1 MADRQREF
9 FGWEGTSCG
18 CEAGAP
24 VRNAPFG
31 CTVNDLGKLLH
42 TGLRFACIYADPPWR
57 FDNTVSRGAAESHY
71 PTLSL
76 EEIAALPV
84 SALVT
89 ENAHLHLW
97 VPSSFLFEARSIIEA
112 WGFSYKSSFVWVKP
126 DLGCGNYWR
135 VSHEFLLLGVRGSL
149 RFQDSGQPS
158 WLCQE
163 RTRHSAKPEKIRR
176 LIEKASPGPYLEL
189 FGRAVVENWVVFGN
203 QIERS
208 LFDFDAPE
216 L

>member
-1 MADRQREF
+1 MTDRQSELF
-9 FGWEGTSCG
+9 D
-18 CEAGAP
+18 AGGISSERLIAEP

-31 CTVNDLGKLLH
+31 CTVSDLGKLLH
-42 TGLRFACIYADPPWR
+42 AGLRFACIYADPPWR
-57 FDNTVSRGAAESHY
+57 FDNTVSRSAAESHY

-97 VPSSFLFEARSIIEA
+97 VPSSFLFEAQRVIEA

-149 RFQDSGQPS
+149 RFHNSSQPS

-176 LIEKASPGPYLEL
+176 LIERVSPGPYLEL
-189 FGRAVVENWVVFGN
+189 FGRAVAENWVVFGN
-203 QIERS
+203 QVERG
-208 LFDFDAPE
+208 LFDFDVPE